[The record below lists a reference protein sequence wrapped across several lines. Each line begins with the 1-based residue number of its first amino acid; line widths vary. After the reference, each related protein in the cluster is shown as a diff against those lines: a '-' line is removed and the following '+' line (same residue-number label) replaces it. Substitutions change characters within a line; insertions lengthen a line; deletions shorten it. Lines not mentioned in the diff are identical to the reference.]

1 MPEDSSEPDLLTW
14 TPILRYSRLMACI
27 VTLTCGH
34 TRKRYEY
41 PQHII
46 ELRQGGYRTGCP
58 SCGHA
63 YPIKDVRELPMSR
76 ANSPKVR

>member
-34 TRKRYEY
+34 TQKIYVYPRYVAG
-41 PQHII
+41 
-46 ELRQGGYRTGCP
+46 LRQAGCF
-58 SCGHA
+58 SCQRVFL
-63 YPIKDVRELPMSR
+63 IEEVQELPMSR
-76 ANSPKVR
+76 ENSPRVR